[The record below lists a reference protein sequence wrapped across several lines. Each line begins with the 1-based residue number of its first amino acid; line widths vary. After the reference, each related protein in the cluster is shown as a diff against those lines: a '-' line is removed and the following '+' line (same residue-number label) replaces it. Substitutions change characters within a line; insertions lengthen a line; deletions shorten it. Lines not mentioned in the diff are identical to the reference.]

1 MTERE
6 KEIIE
11 LEKES
16 PKYKGE
22 TIEAAESH
30 TLKSVREE
38 SRINSAGKKTN
49 CLYLD
54 FEEDVP
60 TRMRDEWNDRNLF
73 MQMKSKAE
81 SLIGRKVITTTW
93 KPNDFPPLKWWRN
106 IYEAD

>member
-1 MTERE
+1 MTERK

-22 TIEAAESH
+22 AIEATESH

-38 SRINSAGKKTN
+38 PRINRAGKKTN

-60 TRMRDEWNDRNLF
+60 TRKRDEWNDRNGF
-73 MQMKSKAE
+73 MEMKSKAE

-93 KPNDFPPLKWWRN
+93 KPKEFRPLEWWRN